1 MDVAC
6 TVVSDDE
13 LRDAGAAG
21 WLSKADDDL
30 RVAEVILSGEIGVEW
45 AACFHAQ
52 QAAEK
57 ALKGV
62 LVHLGIDFP
71 RSHSLDRLVALMPSD
86 AAENFDLDALIELTP
101 WAVAGRYPEDIE
113 NPTSAQATR
122 VIELAESV
130 LRSARSVL
138 SEA

>member
-1 MDVAC
+1 M
-6 TVVSDDE
+6 SDDE

-30 RVAEVILSGEIGVEW
+30 RVAQVILSGGIGVEW

-71 RSHSLDRLVALMPSD
+71 KSHSLDRLVALMPSNV
-86 AAENFDLDALIELTP
+86 AERFDLDALIELTP
-101 WAVAGRYPEDIE
+101 WAVAGRYPEDIA
-113 NPTSAQATR
+113 NPTSAEAAR
-122 VIELAESV
+122 AIEHANSV
-130 LRSARSVL
+130 VGSARSFL
-138 SEA
+138 HEA

>member
-1 MDVAC
+1 M
-6 TVVSDDE
+6 SDDE

-71 RSHSLDRLVALMPSD
+71 KSHSLDRLVALMPSEI
-86 AAENFDLDALIELTP
+86 AARFDLDALIEITP

-113 NPTSAQATR
+113 NPTTGEAGRIIDFAVVVVQSANT
-122 VIELAESV
+122 ILAGK
-130 LRSARSVL
+130 
-138 SEA
+138 

>member
-1 MDVAC
+1 M
-6 TVVSDDE
+6 SDDE

-30 RVAEVILSGEIGVEW
+30 RVAKVILSGEIGVEW

-71 RSHSLDRLVALMPSD
+71 KSHSLDRLVALMPSD
-86 AAENFDLDALIELTP
+86 VAARFDVNALIELTP

-113 NPTSAQATR
+113 NPTSAQAAR
-122 VIELAESV
+122 VIELADDV
-130 LRSARSVL
+130 VKSARSVL

>member
-1 MDVAC
+1 M
-6 TVVSDDE
+6 SDDE

-21 WLSKADDDL
+21 WLSKAGDDL

-71 RSHSLDRLVALMPSD
+71 KSHSLDRLVALMPSD
-86 AAENFDLDALIELTP
+86 AAERFDPDALIELTP

-113 NPTSAQATR
+113 NPSGAQAAR
-122 VIELAESV
+122 VIELADDV
-130 LRSARSVL
+130 VKSARSVL

>member
-1 MDVAC
+1 M
-6 TVVSDDE
+6 DDE
-13 LRDAGAAG
+13 EGLASGAG
-21 WLSKADDDL
+21 WLGKAGDDL
-30 RVAEVILSGEIGVEW
+30 RVAQVILRSDIGVEW

-71 RSHSLDRLVALMPSD
+71 KSHSLDRLVSLMPGDVTAS
-86 AAENFDLDALIELTP
+86 FDLEDLVDLTP

-113 NPTSAQATR
+113 NPGPAEASRLVESAAKILSRARETITS
-122 VIELAESV
+122 L
-130 LRSARSVL
+130 
-138 SEA
+138 

>member
-1 MDVAC
+1 M
-6 TVVSDDE
+6 SDDE

-30 RVAEVILSGEIGVEW
+30 RVAQVILGGEIGVEW

-57 ALKGV
+57 AREGV

-71 RSHSLDRLVALMPSD
+71 KSHSLDRLVALMPGD
-86 AAENFDLDALIELTP
+86 VAERFDLDALIELTP
-101 WAVAGRYPEDIE
+101 WAEPADTPK
-113 NPTSAQATR
+113 TSRIRRA
-122 VIELAESV
+122 
-130 LRSARSVL
+130 LRQPK
-138 SEA
+138 

>member
-1 MDVAC
+1 M
-6 TVVSDDE
+6 SDDE

-30 RVAEVILSGEIGVEW
+30 RVAHVILSGEIGVEW

-62 LVHLGIDFP
+62 LVELGIDFP
-71 RSHSLDRLVALMPSD
+71 KSHSLDRLVALMPSEI
-86 AAENFDLDALIELTP
+86 AARFDLDALIEITP

-113 NPTSAQATR
+113 NPTTEEAGRIIDFAVVVVQSANT
-122 VIELAESV
+122 ILAGK
-130 LRSARSVL
+130 
-138 SEA
+138 

>member
-1 MDVAC
+1 
-6 TVVSDDE
+6 VSDDE
-13 LRDAGAAG
+13 LRNAGAAG

-57 ALKGV
+57 AVKGV

-71 RSHSLDRLVALMPSD
+71 KSHSLDRLVALMPSD
-86 AAENFDLDALIELTP
+86 AAERFDLDALIELTP
-101 WAVAGRYPEDIE
+101 WAIAGRYPEDIE
-113 NPTSAQATR
+113 NPTSAQAAR
-122 VIELAESV
+122 VIELADEV
-130 LRSARSVL
+130 MKSARSVL

>member
-1 MDVAC
+1 M
-6 TVVSDDE
+6 
-13 LRDAGAAG
+13 GGHG
-21 WLSKADDDL
+21 WLDKAHDDL
-30 RVAEVILSGEIGVEW
+30 SVARAILRSDIGVEW

-71 RSHSLDRLVALMPSD
+71 KSHSLDRLVALMPVES
-86 AAENFDLDALIELTP
+86 ARQFDLEALVELTP

-113 NPTSAQATR
+113 NPTKEHAEWIIGIAAEVLATTR
-122 VIELAESV
+122 AAFDG
-130 LRSARSVL
+130 R
-138 SEA
+138 

>member
-1 MDVAC
+1 M
-6 TVVSDDE
+6 SDDN

-30 RVAEVILSGEIGVEW
+30 RVAQVILRGEIGVEW

-62 LVHLGIDFP
+62 LVHLGTDFP
-71 RSHSLDRLVALMPSD
+71 KTAVTAGSGRALSTASGILRPGQH
-86 AAENFDLDALIELTP
+86 
-101 WAVAGRYPEDIE
+101 GRYSRRD
-113 NPTSAQATR
+113 N
-122 VIELAESV
+122 
-130 LRSARSVL
+130 
-138 SEA
+138 